1 LNDRN
6 TLVFPKS
13 QIGFVQF
20 VAGKIFKVL
29 TSVATNLTKIT
40 ETIEENQKC
49 WNILL
54 NNNILDLADNT
65 DPYQIETDPEREKL
79 EKEKIEKERVEKE
92 KSKIIEKEVKDL
104 IISSFKETSKSP
116 SIELL
121 LKKLKLNRSAIV
133 QMLKRLE
140 TEKYLLTIPQT
151 NQIYSVSPFCN
162 YSIFSITID
171 KSTYYSNTPIEIFGI
186 FQIFNK
192 LDSLFNLVSHY
203 SGEDIEFKLDQTL
216 NIDNIKVIFL
226 IKDPGRWENT
236 FNQSVYS
243 FIDIHEYE
251 KYLVENK
258 KGENDIVLSIDKVLP
273 LSEFLYKERFSSNF
287 SIPNENQIISFIKNL
302 K

>member
-65 DPYQIETDPEREKL
+65 DPYQIETDPEKEKL

-226 IKDPGRWENT
+226 ITDPGRWENT

>member
-65 DPYQIETDPEREKL
+65 DPYQIETDPEKEKL

-258 KGENDIVLSIDKVLP
+258 KGENDFVLSIDKVLP